1 MFQPGST
8 IGRYRIVSLIDAG
21 GMADVYRVRDP
32 EGGPDLA
39 LKVLPPELARD
50 QTRAR
55 RFYQEIRAAG
65 TLRHP
70 NIVALRDV
78 AEADG
83 SYFYTM
89 DLLPG
94 GSLKS
99 RINEGMRPD
108 EALQVMIDISSALI
122 HAHEKGFIHR
132 DIKPGNILFRQDGTA
147 LLSDFGIVKVV
158 GRRTVDTRTGMSVGS
173 PHYMSPEQ
181 ASGKKISP
189 ASDLYSLGIVFYE
202 MLTGQVPFDAEESI
216 AVALKHLKEQP
227 RPLPSGLRRFQPVM
241 NKLLAKNEKKRF
253 ADAAALQRALV
264 QLQIRTPKPLPATQ
278 IFEHVQRPGCKRTMW
293 AAGGGLLAILVMITL
308 FAVVREQ
315 TPRLPAVPDNG
326 GGAGPA
332 QGPRQERASVLQAEE
347 PASLPDDP
355 DLAASAATKAV
366 TAGPPQQLQEPS
378 GIAKIT
384 PSPQSPATA
393 PSPPAEPHPTHHES
407 QTAHLEPRTPY
418 SEPRTSPAAS
428 PPSQP
433 RGAVQVVTTPAAAT
447 VWLDG
452 VRQPGRTPLTLSG
465 ITAGKHRLRVHKDQY
480 HDIEDTVEIKQDM
493 KLLDEIVL
501 QGQEFIQLADAPVP
515 PEKKT
520 GIAQED
526 QKTASGEP
534 LTGADRKAEA
544 APPQLRDGPTG
555 KANASG
561 GEQKPPH
568 QQKIPIVW

>member
-21 GMADVYRVRDP
+21 GMADVYQVRDP

-50 QTRAR
+50 QTRTR

-78 AEADG
+78 ADADG

-99 RINEGMRPD
+99 RINEGMRPN
-108 EALQVMIDISSALI
+108 EALQVMVDISSALI

-227 RPLPSGLRRFQPVM
+227 QPLPASLRRFQPVM

-264 QLQIRTPKPLPATQ
+264 QLQTRTRKPLAATQ
-278 IFEHVQRPGCKRTMW
+278 LIEHVQRPGCKRTLW
-293 AAGGGLLAILVMITL
+293 AAGGGLLAILVMITF

-315 TPRLPAVPDNG
+315 TPRLPTVSDNG

-332 QGPRQERASVLQAEE
+332 QVPQQELASVLQAEG
-347 PASLPDDP
+347 PASLPDDHDP
-355 DLAASAATKAV
+355 NTGAATKAV
-366 TAGPPQQLQEPS
+366 TTVPAQQLQEPS
-378 GIAKIT
+378 EIAKKT
-384 PSPQSPATA
+384 SSPQSPATA
-393 PSPPAEPHPTHHES
+393 PTTPAEPHPMHPES
-407 QTAHLEPRTPY
+407 QTAHLEPRTPHP
-418 SEPRTSPAAS
+418 EPRTSQSAS
-428 PPSQP
+428 SPSQP
-433 RGAVQVVTTPAAAT
+433 RGAVQIVTTPAAAT

-465 ITAGKHRLRVHKDQY
+465 IAAGKHRLRVHKDQY
-480 HDIEDTVEIKQDM
+480 HDVEDTVEIKQDM

-515 PEKKT
+515 PEKEK

-526 QKTASGEP
+526 QKTAAGEP
-534 LTGADRKAEA
+534 VTGADREA
-544 APPQLRDGPTG
+544 VATPPQPRDDPTG
-555 KANASG
+555 EAKASG
-561 GEQKPPH
+561 GEQKPPQ